1 MKKIINTQN
10 REGKPSLLKRT
21 KQMEKISKGNY
32 LLQNGFQIIKDDS
45 QWVVM
50 NADENLLDRYIMGGF
65 DQCFLTL
72 SEAYEYVKDIERY
85 I

>member
-1 MKKIINTQN
+1 MKTFIHRSEMQDLERLSN
-10 REGKPSLLKRT
+10 
-21 KQMEKISKGNY
+21 GNY
-32 LLQNGFQIIKDDS
+32 LLSNGFQIVKEGN
-45 QWVVM
+45 QWVVI
-50 NADENLLDRYIMGGF
+50 NADENLLDRYIEEGF